1 MEIECF
7 VLAACPE
14 NSVIE
19 SKVCLSVDEARRPCL
34 KAAIQEFYRPI
45 ITPYELEVALQA
57 EGTWDGRYVL
67 DFGRL
72 LAEYGCWY
80 SHPPR
85 SYALIP
91 ITL

>member
-19 SKVCLSVDEARRPCL
+19 SKVRLS
-34 KAAIQEFYRPI
+34 AAVISFCPKVTMQEFYRPI
-45 ITPYELEVALQA
+45 VTPYELEVALQA
-57 EGTWDGRYVL
+57 EGTWNGRYVL

-72 LAEYGCWY
+72 LAEYGCVY
-80 SHPPR
+80 SYPR
-85 SYALIP
+85 
-91 ITL
+91 

>member
-19 SKVCLSVDEARRPCL
+19 SKVCVSAVPPFHCL
-34 KAAIQEFYRPI
+34 KAVKQEFYRPI

-57 EGTWDGRYVL
+57 EGTWSGRYVL

-72 LAEYGCWY
+72 LAEYDCWY
-80 SHPPR
+80 SYTSR
-85 SYALIP
+85 LYML
-91 ITL
+91 